1 VIALGGSASTDGGT
15 GALAA
20 LGARFLDASG
30 QDLPRG
36 GAGLAGLATADLSG
50 LRPTPPGGVTCL
62 TDVRAPLLGPTGAA
76 AVFGPQKGADVE
88 QIEMLEAGLAR
99 LAAVLGGQSGAA
111 GAGAAGGTA
120 YGFAAAWGAAI
131 TPGAAELCRIA
142 GLDKALAGADLVI
155 TGEGSYDR
163 TSVDGKVAGVVF
175 AAAEHAGVRAVLVA
189 GLTAADP
196 PSSVVRSIALAEL
209 AGDAGQAKRN
219 PARWLAA
226 AGRKLALDPG
236 IAAGTGA

>member
-1 VIALGGSASTDGGT
+1 
-15 GALAA
+15 
-20 LGARFLDASG
+20 
-30 QDLPRG
+30 
-36 GAGLAGLATADLSG
+36 
-50 LRPTPPGGVTCL
+50 
-62 TDVRAPLLGPTGAA
+62 
-76 AVFGPQKGADVE
+76 
-88 QIEMLEAGLAR
+88 
-99 LAAVLGGQSGAA
+99 VLGGQSGAA